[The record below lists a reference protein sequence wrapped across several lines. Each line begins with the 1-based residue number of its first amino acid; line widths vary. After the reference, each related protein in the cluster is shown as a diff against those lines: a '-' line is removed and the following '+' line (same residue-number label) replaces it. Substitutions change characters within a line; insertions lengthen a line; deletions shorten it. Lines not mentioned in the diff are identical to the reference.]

1 MKRFIAT
8 LIERY
13 QSILEHASLSADE
26 QEETRARLNSLRLAE
41 SVLEKLHLLDSYPQ
55 QPLQIGVLGPTQA
68 GKSTLNNLLLGTD
81 TAGVSALAG
90 YTVHAQGFVTG
101 DLRAEHH
108 LNDVLAGMFPGYRQ
122 TPQLQ
127 LDPEN
132 YRQYSMTAN
141 GATNPQ
147 LQNYLQAHVP
157 TQPGTRLPLPSEP
170 IAKSVAEPVV
180 IWDSPDFDSIESGGY
195 RTAVLR
201 VAALSDVV
209 VLMLSKDK
217 YADRSVWDMMKLL
230 APLDKPTVYVI
241 NKLNPEDL
249 QAVSDSFRNRYHENI
264 GPDTAGHDPNIS
276 IVALPY
282 IRGLD
287 DMASALMNSGADEL
301 FKEIAEAAGRSNR
314 ATAHA
319 SAKQLIDTHWHSW
332 LEPVQRELSAH
343 EEWQERVDTEI
354 DLALQSY
361 RSSYLDHPQKYDTFN
376 RAIAELLTL
385 LEIPGLAGTLTATR
399 NVVTWPIRTLFGL
412 GQNLIGDGSAAAAQ
426 DHEKETLMRVQQ
438 KVVSELQNLTM
449 DKGNGDNS
457 DWWLE
462 LNRTM
467 RRDQQPLQ
475 DSYSGQID
483 SYQAAFQ
490 PEIENAAQSLYK
502 TLQKQPAVLNGLRAA
517 RVTTDAA
524 AVVLAVKSGGL
535 AASDLLI
542 APAMLS
548 VTSMLTEGAIGKYM
562 DSVKSQLKKKQ
573 LEQVEDLLKQQL
585 APQLKQLGTT
595 IEGDCVFGFDQSD
608 IEQARQQLTAFEQG
622 AAA

>member
-1 MKRFIAT
+1 MKSFIVT

-26 QEETRARLNSLRLAE
+26 QEETRARLNSLRLTE

-55 QPLQIGVLGPTQA
+55 QPLQIAVLGPTQA

-90 YTVHAQGFVTG
+90 YTVHAQGFITG
-101 DLRAEHH
+101 ELQAEHH

-122 TPQLQ
+122 TPQTQ
-127 LDPEN
+127 LDPGN
-132 YRQYSMTAN
+132 YRQYSMTAS
-141 GATNPQ
+141 GTANPQ
-147 LQNYLQAHVP
+147 LQNYLQ
-157 TQPGTRLPLPSEP
+157 RLPRHSSGNPQRQTQ
-170 IAKSVAEPVV
+170 PVV

-201 VAALSDVV
+201 VAAIADVI

-230 APLDKPTVYVI
+230 SPLNKPTVYVI

-249 QAVSDSFRNRYHENI
+249 QTVSDSFRRRYRENI
-264 GPDTAGHDPNIS
+264 AADSPAHDTDIS

-287 DMASALMNSGADEL
+287 DAASALMDSGADEL
-301 FKEIAEAAGRSNR
+301 FREISLAAARSDH
-314 ATAHA
+314 ATAHE
-319 SAKQLIDTHWHSW
+319 SARQLIDTHWHNW

-343 EEWQERVDTEI
+343 HEWQTRVDAEI
-354 DLALQSY
+354 DQALQSY
-361 RSSYLDHPQKYDTFN
+361 RSSYLEHPQKYDTFN

-399 NVVTWPIRTLFGL
+399 NVVTWPIRTLFGM
-412 GQNLIGDGSAAAAQ
+412 GQNLMGQGSGAAAEQ
-426 DHEKETLMRVQQ
+426 DHEKETLIRVQQ

-449 DKGNGDNS
+449 DSGNGENS
-457 DWWLE
+457 EWWLA

-467 RRDQQPLQ
+467 RGDQQLLQ
-475 DSYSGQID
+475 QRYSEQID
-483 SYQAAFQ
+483 SYQSAFE
-490 PEIENAAQSLYK
+490 PEIDRAAQSLYK

-562 DSVKSQLKKKQ
+562 DTVKQQLKQKQ
-573 LEQVEDLLKQQL
+573 LQQVEELLTQQL
-585 APQLKQLGTT
+585 APQLKQLGTA
-595 IEGDCVFGFDQSD
+595 IEGDCVFGLDDST
-608 IEQARQQLTAFEQG
+608 IEQAKQQFATFERG
-622 AAA
+622 AKA

>member
-1 MKRFIAT
+1 MKSFIAT

-13 QSILEHASLSADE
+13 QSILENASLSADE
-26 QEETRARLNSLRLAE
+26 QEETRARLNSLRLAD
-41 SVLEKLHLLDSYPQ
+41 SVLERLHLLDAYPQ
-55 QPLQIGVLGPTQA
+55 QPLQISVLGPTQA

-90 YTVHAQGFVTG
+90 FTVHAQGFLTG
-101 DLRAEHH
+101 ELLAEHH

-122 TPQLQ
+122 TPQAQ

-132 YRQYSMTAN
+132 YRQYSMTAS

-147 LQNYLQAHVP
+147 LQNHLQTLQQREGAN
-157 TQPGTRLPLPSEP
+157 LPDLS
-170 IAKSVAEPVV
+170 EPVV

-201 VAALSDVV
+201 VAALADVI

-217 YADRSVWDMMKLL
+217 YADRSVWEMMKLL
-230 APLDKPTVYVI
+230 APLNKPTVYVI

-249 QAVSDSFRNRYHENI
+249 QTVTDSFRKRYHENI
-264 GPDTAGHDPNIS
+264 GPNSIGHDANIS

-287 DMASALMNSGADEL
+287 DTASALLNSGADEL
-301 FKEIAEAAGRSNR
+301 FREISLAAGSCDR
-314 ATAHA
+314 ATAQE
-319 SAKQLIDTHWHSW
+319 SAKQLIDSHWQNW
-332 LEPVQRELSAH
+332 LEPVHRELSAH
-343 EEWQERVDTEI
+343 EEWQTRVDSEI
-354 DLALQSY
+354 DHALQSY
-361 RSSYLDHPQKYDTFN
+361 RSSYLEHPQKYDTFN

-412 GQNLIGDGSAAAAQ
+412 GQNLIGEGTGAAAEQ
-426 DHEKETLMRVQQ
+426 DHEKETLIRVQQ
-438 KVVSELQNLTM
+438 KVISELQNLTM
-449 DKGNGDNS
+449 DNGNGENS
-457 DWWLE
+457 AWWLA

-475 DSYSGQID
+475 ESYSGHID
-483 SYQAAFQ
+483 SYQTAFE
-490 PEIENAAQSLYK
+490 PEIEKAAQSLYK

-562 DSVKSQLKKKQ
+562 DSVKQQLKEKQ
-573 LEQVEDLLKQQL
+573 LEHVEGLLKQQL
-585 APQLKQLGTT
+585 APQLKQLGKS
-595 IEGDCVFGFDQSD
+595 IEGDCVFGLDQSG
-608 IEQARQQLTAFEQG
+608 IEKAKQQLATFDRG